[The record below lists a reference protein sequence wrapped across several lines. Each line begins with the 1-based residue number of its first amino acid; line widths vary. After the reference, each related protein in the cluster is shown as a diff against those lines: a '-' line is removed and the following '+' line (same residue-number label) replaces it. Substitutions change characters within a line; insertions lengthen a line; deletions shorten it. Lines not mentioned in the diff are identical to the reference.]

1 MRGRGS
7 RSIYQTLSL
16 GLHRTI
22 RQGIGLIVSSR
33 HSRVWRVRRTGYL
46 HRLFIVLFDSPIFS
60 GSLEE
65 IDAGCQLH
73 PAGKE

>member
-7 RSIYQTLSL
+7 RLIHQTLNL
-16 GLHRTI
+16 GLHRMI

-33 HSRVWRVRRTGYL
+33 RVGARRVIRTSYF

-60 GSLEE
+60 GSL
-65 IDAGCQLH
+65 
-73 PAGKE
+73 